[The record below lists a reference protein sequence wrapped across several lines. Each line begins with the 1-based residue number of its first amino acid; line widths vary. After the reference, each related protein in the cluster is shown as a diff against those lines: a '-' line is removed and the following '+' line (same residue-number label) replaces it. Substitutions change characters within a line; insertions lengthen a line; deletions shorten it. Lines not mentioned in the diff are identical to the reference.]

1 MYINFGLPTEMC
13 IEPRDCS
20 VFHVRSIIQTYAIR
34 NWGGIWAWLSIF
46 RPTMLSHSTQKHKCF
61 LLNGNCFLCA
71 NNNSVEKDSPARTE
85 CLCISES
92 QYGVGFVHSD
102 FKTNTNA
109 SRPQPLR
116 VCVCMCCCMG
126 SKTNLVVAGALLFW
140 VNETNYLVSILS
152 N

>member
-1 MYINFGLPTEMC
+1 
-13 IEPRDCS
+13 
-20 VFHVRSIIQTYAIR
+20 
-34 NWGGIWAWLSIF
+34 
-46 RPTMLSHSTQKHKCF
+46 MLSHSTQKHKCF

-116 VCVCMCCCMG
+116 VCVCAVALAA
-126 SKTNLVVAGALLFW
+126 NRILLLLVLFCFESMKQTTLFLYYQIRVYLFECNIIVVRCRSDTQW
-140 VNETNYLVSILS
+140 VDCIDL
-152 N
+152 